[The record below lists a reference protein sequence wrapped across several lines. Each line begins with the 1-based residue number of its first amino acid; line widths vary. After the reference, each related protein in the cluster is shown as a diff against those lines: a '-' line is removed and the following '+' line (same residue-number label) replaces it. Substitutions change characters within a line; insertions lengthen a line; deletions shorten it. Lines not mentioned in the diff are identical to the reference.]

1 MGGRAFVTGQLWVK
15 KLVSIAL
22 YHRDEVETTKSRTA
36 HQARFRRDL
45 VTFRMCVL
53 IVGVKIDPRGEV
65 LKGQRVFINE
75 ASKRLSPT
83 VMKTAKSSMKV
94 PFLTLFTRF
103 VLLLISLVT
112 VGALYAQQPT
122 PSPTPPAADQ
132 DPDSVRIPINRV
144 RLPIT
149 VLDKKGNFVPGLTKS
164 DFFIFEDRVPHQVE
178 TFSDDIGT
186 TSPLYLAVLM
196 DTSPSTAGKLKF
208 EQESAMNFIQSVVRP
223 RKDRVLFATFDHEIK
238 LRQDFT
244 DKLDLLDRAVF
255 GVKKTGDQTALFDA
269 VWQFCDEKLRSV
281 AGRRVLVV
289 ITDGDDTYSRA
300 NIRDAIDIAQRTE
313 TTIFAIST
321 KAGFLA
327 TVPGVEAGQV
337 KDKGDKDLVKL
348 AEETGGTAFFTG
360 DMLSLERSFTKISKE
375 LRAQYL
381 VTYKPI
387 NDRYDGS
394 FRKVDVKL
402 SEPYKDL
409 KIRTK
414 HGYKAI
420 ADSVRP

>member
-1 MGGRAFVTGQLWVK
+1 MKASLSHF
-15 KLVSIAL
+15 S
-22 YHRDEVETTKSRTA
+22 SR
-36 HQARFRRDL
+36 L
-45 VTFRMCVL
+45 LVL
-53 IVGVKIDPRGEV
+53 IV
-65 LKGQRVFINE
+65 
-75 ASKRLSPT
+75 
-83 VMKTAKSSMKV
+83 
-94 PFLTLFTRF
+94 LFAMA
-103 VLLLISLVT
+103 VVSQ
-112 VGALYAQQPT
+112 AQQPR
-122 PSPTPPAADQ
+122 PSPTPPVREQ
-132 DPDSVRIPINRV
+132 DPDTVTIPINRV

-149 VLDKKGNFVPGLTKS
+149 VVDKKGNFVPGLTKS
-164 DFFIFEDRVPHQVE
+164 DFFVFEDRVPQQIE
-178 TFSDDIGT
+178 TFSDDLGE
-186 TSPLYLAVLM
+186 SLPLYVAVLM

-208 EQESAMNFIQSVVRP
+208 EQESAMNFIQTVVRP
-223 RKDRVLFATFDHEIK
+223 RRDRVLFATFDHEIN

-255 GVKKTGDQTALFDA
+255 SVKKTGNQTALFDA

-289 ITDGDDTYSRA
+289 ITDGEDTYSRA

-321 KAGFLA
+321 KAGFVA
-327 TVPGVEAGQV
+327 AVPGVEAGQV
-337 KDKGDKDLVKL
+337 KDKKDRELVTL

-381 VTYKPI
+381 VTYKPV

-402 SEPYKDL
+402 AEGRKDL
-409 KIRTK
+409 KVRTK